1 MLAALTRLLSDDRID
16 LKQTPQGVLTSEQ
29 TISPKIIVVSVP
41 YSFGYRELQRL
52 LCPAIPA
59 DFFFIKIFTF

>member
-41 YSFGYRELQRL
+41 YSFGYR
-52 LCPAIPA
+52 
-59 DFFFIKIFTF
+59 